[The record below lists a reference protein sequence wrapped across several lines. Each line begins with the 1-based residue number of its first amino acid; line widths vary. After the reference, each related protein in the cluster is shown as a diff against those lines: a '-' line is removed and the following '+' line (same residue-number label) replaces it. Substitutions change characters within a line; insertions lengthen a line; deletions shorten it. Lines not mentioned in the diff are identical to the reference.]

1 MRKISLVDSSNSV
14 FEVDLVRYFEYDSET
29 FLIYTLNETD
39 EKGYLKLYL
48 VEILEELGEPVC
60 YTIQDDDD
68 WDEMQEMIKKVI
80 KEIKAK
86 TRELLV
92 DKDPLEIENIK
103 VVNPRYFKLNKKL
116 ADILSL
122 DYLEQ
127 GEEAIDIDDQ
137 EIDDMV
143 IEAID
148 LPEDEVIVLET
159 EGANMDNI
167 NTQPVTIND
176 PIVPINNEASDEINY
191 KELYFALKEEKEAMD
206 AAFDEMM
213 NELMAYKAKYGELE
227 ESTM

>member
-1 MRKISLVDSSNSV
+1 MKKISLVDSSNSV

-48 VEILEELGEPVC
+48 VEILEELGEPVS
-60 YTIQDDDD
+60 YTINDNDD
-68 WDEMQEMIKKVI
+68 WELMQEMIKKVI

-86 TRELLV
+86 TRELLK
-92 DKDPLEIENIK
+92 DKDPLEIDKIK
-103 VVNPRYFKLNKKL
+103 IINPRYFKLNKKL

-122 DYLEQ
+122 DYLEN
-127 GEEAIDIDDQ
+127 EEINIEVEDQ

-148 LPEDEVIVLET
+148 LPEDEVIILET
-159 EGANMDNI
+159 EGDNMDN
-167 NTQPVTIND
+167 VTIEPVPVSD
-176 PIVPINNEASDEINY
+176 PIIPNNEVSDEINY

-206 AAFDEMM
+206 EAFEAMM

-227 ESTM
+227 ES

>member
-60 YTIQDDDD
+60 YTIHDDDD
-68 WDEMQEMIKKVI
+68 WDDMQEIIKKVI
-80 KEIKAK
+80 KEIKASK
-86 TRELLV
+86 RDLLN
-92 DKDPLEIENIK
+92 DKDPLEIDKIK
-103 VVNPRYFKLNKKL
+103 IVNPRYFKLNKKL

-122 DYLEQ
+122 DYLENNNI
-127 GEEAIDIDDQ
+127 AIDVDDQ

-148 LPEDEVIVLET
+148 LPADEVIILET
-159 EGANMDNI
+159 EGTDMDNNMNITPEI
-167 NTQPVTIND
+167 NEPVI
-176 PIVPINNEASDEINY
+176 PNNEVSEEINY
-191 KELYFALKEEKEAMD
+191 KELYFALKEEKEAT
-206 AAFDEMM
+206 DEALEAIM

-227 ESTM
+227 KPTV

>member
-14 FEVDLVRYFEYDSET
+14 FEVDLVRYFDYDDET

-68 WDEMQEMIKKVI
+68 WDLMQEMIKKVI
-80 KEIKAK
+80 KEIKSK
-86 TRELLV
+86 SRELLK
-92 DKDPLEIENIK
+92 DKDPLEIENLKI
-103 VVNPRYFKLNKKL
+103 VDPRYFKLNKKL

-122 DYLEQ
+122 DYLEE
-127 GEEAIDIDDQ
+127 GDITIDVDDQ

-159 EGANMDNI
+159 EGETMDNI
-167 NTQPVTIND
+167 TVEPVPIND
-176 PIVPINNEASDEINY
+176 PIVPNNEVSDEINY

-206 AAFDEMM
+206 IAFEDMM

-227 ESTM
+227 EPTE

>member
-14 FEVDLVRYFEYDSET
+14 FEVDLVRYFEYDDEA

-60 YTIQDDDD
+60 YTIHDNDD
-68 WDEMQEMIKKVI
+68 WELMQEMIKKVI

-86 TRELLV
+86 TRDLLK
-92 DKDPLEIENIK
+92 DKDPLEIEKIK
-103 VVNPRYFKLNKKL
+103 IVEPRYFKLNKKL

-122 DYLEQ
+122 DYLER
-127 GEEAIDIDDQ
+127 EEINVEVEDQ

-148 LPEDEVIVLET
+148 LPEDEVIILET
-159 EGANMDNI
+159 EGETMDN
-167 NTQPVTIND
+167 VTIEPVQMSD
-176 PIVPINNEASDEINY
+176 PIIPNNEVSDEINY

-206 AAFDEMM
+206 EAFESMM

-227 ESTM
+227 EPGK